1 MCDILSATVR
11 EHLDSKTLRLV
22 DASWPFV
29 YWNFFL
35 YDILLYRVVN
45 ELRNKYLS
53 WSNLSK
59 HYCKDNN
66 LQHANK
72 SVKE

>member
-1 MCDILSATVR
+1 MCDVHSATVR

-35 YDILLYRVVN
+35 FDILLYCVEN
-45 ELRNKYLS
+45 EWRNKSLS
-53 WSNLSK
+53 LS
-59 HYCKDNN
+59 
-66 LQHANK
+66 LSLSSALLRSAN
-72 SVKE
+72 VG